1 MAGERTDADD
11 GEILIFKAPG
21 ALPAQSLLILFSGW
35 LKACK
40 LDDKSGGRGLIL
52 FCAERA
58 FSSLSLHSRA

>member
-58 FSSLSLHSRA
+58 FSSLHSRA